1 MSRQTVRIVP
11 ALVVGFIILGA
22 SPLLLAG
29 TGAPTVAPSGALAVL
44 ALGFLFGLKH
54 AFEADHLVAVGTIV
68 SERRNA
74 LDAAKVGAMWGLGHT
89 TSLLATGVCV
99 VVLRMRIPESV
110 AQTLELL
117 VAAMITGLGLNLL
130 VKLIRHGG
138 ASLHIHRHS
147 HGPLVH
153 SHPHLHFTD
162 GHGEIP
168 RHHHPLRVGRKPFLV
183 GLMHGLAGS
192 AALMLLVL
200 SEISSVPL
208 ALLYIVVFGLG
219 SVGGMALVST
229 ICALPYAF
237 LSRRF
242 GRFDVLLQ
250 AFAALF
256 SIGFGTYLMYE
267 IGVVGMMG

>member
-1 MSRQTVRIVP
+1 MSRHFVRAVP
-11 ALVVGFIILGA
+11 ALVVGFILFG
-22 SPLLLAG
+22 PLFLLAQ
-29 TGAPTVAPSGALAVL
+29 TGGATAAPSGAFAVL

-74 LDAAKVGAMWGLGHT
+74 LEAARVGAMWGLGHT
-89 TSLLATGVCV
+89 TSLLAAGVCV

-110 AQTLELL
+110 AQMLEFF
-117 VAAMITGLGLNLL
+117 VAVMITGLGLNLL

-138 ASLHIHRHS
+138 ASVHLHRHS
-147 HGPLVH
+147 HGTLTH
-153 SHPHLHFTD
+153 SHPHLHFKD
-162 GHGEIP
+162 GHGETVP
-168 RHHHPLRVGRKPFLV
+168 HHHSLRVGRKPFLV

-229 ICALPYAF
+229 ACALPYAY

-242 GRFDVLLQ
+242 GRFEIALR
-250 AFAALF
+250 AFAALV

-267 IGVVGMMG
+267 IGVVGMVG